1 MGGTPSRRPP
11 FAGGIW
17 PSDHR
22 LDSLA
27 FIIPFL
33 NPFCFCFYAVRHVS
47 GLHRRAPML
56 MLVVSLKLS
65 AACCFRVC
73 VQLCDLTTC
82 IHLRPCTIASAPKF
96 SVASLFLERRFFHGH
111 RHSRLNVEPSS
122 RLQLVPCWA
131 LPERSGCVASTNP
144 NVHPSGAYHSLR
156 IFYYSMSSESISAT
170 FRRRHQLFIVGKLSC
185 SKRVHLRCGVRN
197 PVFTPPNSRVRGFD
211 VLRPTSTACNFTL
224 SLFLGPS

>member
-1 MGGTPSRRPP
+1 
-11 FAGGIW
+11 
-17 PSDHR
+17 
-22 LDSLA
+22 
-27 FIIPFL
+27 
-33 NPFCFCFYAVRHVS
+33 
-47 GLHRRAPML
+47 

-96 SVASLFLERRFFHGH
+96 SVASLFPERRFFHGY

-122 RLQLVPCWA
+122 RLQLAPCWA

-144 NVHPSGAYHSLR
+144 NVHPSGAYHFLTYLLLFHVIRVYISH
-156 IFYYSMSSESISAT
+156 IPKTASTFYRRQTQLLEESSSEVWGTQSRFYAPKKSRARIRCAAP
-170 FRRRHQLFIVGKLSC
+170 HIN
-185 SKRVHLRCGVRN
+185 RVQ
-197 PVFTPPNSRVRGFD
+197 FY
-211 VLRPTSTACNFTL
+211 